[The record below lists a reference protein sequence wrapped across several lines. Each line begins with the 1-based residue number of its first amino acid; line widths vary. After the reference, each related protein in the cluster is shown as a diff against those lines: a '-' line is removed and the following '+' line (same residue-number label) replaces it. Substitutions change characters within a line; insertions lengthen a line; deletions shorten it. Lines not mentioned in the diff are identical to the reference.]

1 MTFAHSVSLSTLAL
15 ILSLT
20 AGCATLPPTPVS
32 PPAAPTVAAPAPVLD
47 QATLDRLGDH
57 LGYRWEIV
65 DNRQACDKAACF
77 LSALTLTLP
86 EGSDLPGGWTLYLS
100 YVGAFVRS
108 ESEAF
113 DLKQVNGDL
122 YALTPKAGAALK
134 GGASHTVRVWGQGHF
149 YARGLVMPNAY
160 VAAPGLT
167 PRTLMASKAVIDPES
182 GLETLP
188 FVAPMTDEAKLGTQ
202 APGDKTQWLT
212 PERAYERNAARNVA
226 LTRPAVVILPTP
238 ARVTLQKGAPL
249 DLSKGFDLRLKG
261 LSRDAITAAVEA
273 LKQAGAGEGRGPV
286 LSVTIDPKLRPE
298 AYRLTVGKSVSI
310 RAGSTTGAN
319 HALRSLA
326 QQTAFDG
333 AQVRRMTIE
342 DAPRLPFRGLHID
355 VARNFH
361 SKAFVLET
369 LEQMAAY
376 KLNRL
381 HLHLGDDEGWRLEID
396 GLPELTQVGAY
407 RCHDPAEETCLLP
420 QLGAGPERDT
430 PVNGYF
436 SKADYIDILK
446 AAQAR
451 GIEVI
456 PSFDMPGHSRAAIKS
471 MEVRYRRLMAA
482 GDVVAAA
489 QYRLVEPED
498 TTAYRSIQ
506 HYNDNTLNV
515 CLPATYAFIDKV
527 IDETM
532 KLHQAAGVPLKRY
545 HIGADETAG
554 AWTQS
559 PACQAF
565 MAQNGLKAP
574 QLTPYFIER
583 VSAYLAQKG
592 IETAGWSDGMGHT
605 DPARMPKVVQSNIWS
620 STLGTAATEAHD
632 QANRGWEV
640 VLSVPDV
647 TYFDMPPA
655 PDSDETAYDW
665 ASRDTDSYKIFS
677 FQPENLPANASLL
690 TDIRGQ
696 GTTVADNTPY
706 APGRGLTGLQGQL
719 WSEVVRTDDE
729 AEYRLFP
736 RLLPLAER
744 AWHRAGWEVPYK
756 AGESYTYGDGK
767 VDPKAVL
774 GDWQGF
780 RDRLGVHL
788 RLLDQAGIAYRLA
801 PPGAKIEGGQL
812 FANAEIAATPIQYRL
827 AGGEWTP
834 YTGPVA
840 VSRPVEL
847 RVTSPDGRR
856 KSRMVRVE

>member
-1 MTFAHSVSLSTLAL
+1 MTFVHSVSLSTLAL
-15 ILSLT
+15 ALSLT
-20 AGCATLPPTPVS
+20 VGCASLPPTPVA
-32 PPAAPTVAAPAPVLD
+32 PPVLPTVAPPLPSLD
-47 QATLDRLGDH
+47 QATLDRLGDQ

-65 DNRQACDKAACF
+65 DNRQTCDKAACF

-86 EGSDLPGGWTLYLS
+86 EGSDLPGGWTLYVS
-100 YVGAFVRS
+100 YVAGLVRS
-108 ESEAF
+108 ESDAF
-113 DLKQVNGDL
+113 NLKQVNGDL
-122 YALTPKAGAALK
+122 YALTPKPGVTLK
-134 GGASHTVRVWGQGHF
+134 GGASHTVRIWGQGHF

-160 VAAPGLT
+160 VAASGLT
-167 PRTLMASKAVIDPES
+167 ARTVAATKVVIDPES

-202 APGDKTQWLT
+202 SPTDRTQWLT
-212 PERAYERNAARNVA
+212 PQRAYERNASRNVA

-261 LSRDAITAAVEA
+261 LSRDALIPALEA
-273 LKQAGAGEGRGPV
+273 LKRAGAGEGRGPV

-298 AYRLTVGKSVSI
+298 AYRLTVGKSVTI

-319 HALRSLA
+319 QALRSLA

-381 HLHLGDDEGWRLEID
+381 HLHLGDDEAWRLEID

-436 SKADYIDILK
+436 TKADYIDILK

-471 MEVRYRRLMAA
+471 MEVRYRRLRAA
-482 GDVVAAA
+482 GDANGAA
-489 QYRLVEPED
+489 QFRLVEPED
-498 TTAYRSIQ
+498 TTAYRSVQ

-565 MAQNGLKAP
+565 MAQKGLKAS

-583 VSAYLAQKG
+583 VSAYLAEKG

-605 DPARMPKVVQSNIWS
+605 DAARMPKIVQSNIWS

-640 VLSVPDV
+640 VLSVPDI

-655 PDSDETAYDW
+655 PDPDEIAYDW
-665 ASRDTDSYKIFS
+665 ASRDTDIYKIFS
-677 FQPENLPANASLL
+677 FQPENLPANASLM

-696 GTTVADNTPY
+696 GTTVADKTPY
-706 APGRGLTGLQGQL
+706 APERGLTGLQGQL
-719 WSEVVRTDDE
+719 WSEVVRTDDA

-744 AWHRAGWEVPYK
+744 AWHRAGWEAPYK

-774 GDWQGF
+774 GEWQGF

-812 FANAEIAATPIQYRL
+812 FANAEIAATPIEYRL

-840 VSRPVEL
+840 VSGPVEL

-856 KSRMVRVE
+856 KSRIVTVK